1 MTLKDLYAQ
10 IGGDYDEAISRLRME
25 RLVERFILRF
35 LDDHSCQ
42 ELIDAWASGDEDTS
56 FKAAHTAK
64 GVCANLSLTK
74 LQDLSS
80 QICEALRPGNEELKA
95 RTDITVLVEE
105 LKSAYAVAVNGIEA
119 YKAEH

>member
-1 MTLKDLYAQ
+1 MTLKELYTQ
-10 IGGDYDEAISRLRME
+10 IGGDYDAVISRLRME

-42 ELIDAWASGDEDTS
+42 ELIDAWASGDEDAS

-64 GVCANLSLTK
+64 GVCANLSLTH

-80 QICEALRPGNEELKA
+80 QICEALRPGNEALKA
-95 RTDITVLVEE
+95 QTDIDALVEE
-105 LKSAYAVAVNGIEA
+105 LKLAYANTVSCIET
-119 YKAEH
+119 YKAAP